1 MDSQF
6 KTLCR
11 DSVIEPICLPPQDV
25 PKSSMYSDIDV
36 KDIDCYK
43 PTVQYPFPHFTLEG
57 KSTIGGRVCHPKLGK
72 ITHITT
78 FKQPKFYPY
87 SSKDEICTTNTT
99 NGIGNATLGTH
110 CKGQCKIGTFP
121 EQSKEVHYYINI
133 LQSTF

>member
-11 DSVIEPICLPPQDV
+11 DSGIQPICLPPQDV

-57 KSTIGGRVCHPKLGK
+57 KSTIGGRVCHPKLGDM
-72 ITHITT
+72 THITT
-78 FKQPKFYPY
+78 FKQQKSHPY
-87 SSKDEICTTNTT
+87 CSEGKNFTT
-99 NGIGNATLGTH
+99 NGIGNATLGTP
-110 CKGQCKIGTFP
+110 CEGQCKSGTFP
-121 EQSKEVHYYINI
+121 DQSEEVHYIN
-133 LQSTF
+133 T